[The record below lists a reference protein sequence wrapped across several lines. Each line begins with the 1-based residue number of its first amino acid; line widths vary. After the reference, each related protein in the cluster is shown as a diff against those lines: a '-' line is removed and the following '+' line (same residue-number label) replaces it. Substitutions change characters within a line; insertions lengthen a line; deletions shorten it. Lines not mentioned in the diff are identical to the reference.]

1 MTDPSAELRT
11 LTAEELAQ
19 WRQLHDDLTIIDV
32 RSPAEF
38 ETLHIHGSYNV
49 PLPLLTEHA
58 SDLAERLG
66 HRAVLVCQ
74 SGNRATQAQQHL
86 AAHAA
91 CGRPT
96 CSPAACP
103 PSRPLAARWSAAQL
117 AGTSSARVRFTAGLI
132 VLVSLLV
139 AEFLWPESRF
149 IAFAL
154 SAGLVVAA
162 LTGSCLMGRILSRMP
177 WNKVTASPTARS
189 AIASIP
195 VATQEL

>member
-1 MTDPSAELRT
+1 M
-11 LTAEELAQ
+11 
-19 WRQLHDDLTIIDV
+19 
-32 RSPAEF
+32 
-38 ETLHIHGSYNV
+38 
-49 PLPLLTEHA
+49 
-58 SDLAERLG
+58 
-66 HRAVLVCQ
+66 
-74 SGNRATQAQQHL
+74 
-86 AAHAA
+86 
-91 CGRPT
+91 
-96 CSPAACP
+96 
-103 PSRPLAARWSAAQL
+103 
-117 AGTSSARVRFTAGLI
+117 RFTAGLI

-139 AEFLWPESRF
+139 AEFLWPESQF

>member
-1 MTDPSAELRT
+1 MTNPSAELRT
-11 LTAEELAQ
+11 ITAEELAQ

-58 SDLAERLG
+58 SELAERLG

-86 AAHAA
+86 AAAGVRTANVLTGGVPAFEAA
-91 CGRPT
+91 GGQVVRG
-96 CSPAACP
+96 
-103 PSRPLAARWSAAQL
+103 AARWDIERQ
-117 AGTSSARVRFTAGLI
+117 VRFTAGLI